1 MRRWRRLTMIIR
13 QRART
18 CAPAIAKAKG
28 MYPRCKNMP
37 VGNLKR
43 SGRKTW
49 EMTLCASEAVI
60 LPR

>member
-1 MRRWRRLTMIIR
+1 MIIR